1 MRLRPLLQLDSSRAF
16 WDTNGDRPGSHVA
29 RPVRG
34 TSTTRPRH
42 VHRRALCVEPLLRRV
57 GRLRRPPPPPRT
69 ARVRRPRRGCAGHAA
84 RAGARPSGV
93 GDAHLHALPLPDVAV
108 ALARAPRRRADV
120 ADRLAAPHTV
130 CLDLAGLRG
139 FASRFYP
146 SPTCT
151 RTHTHAHT
159 HTRTHTHAHT
169 HARTHARTRAR
180 THGTS
185 GDRPS
190 PEAPLPL
197 PQVFGSRMWRADNY
211 FYYAYAVGRWDPHCC
226 PRYLRPEHYEA
237 LRSSAHRVA
246 LHHGPLAS
254 AAAIR
259 ADFTV
264 GVMSRKC
271 LGGVTEVSRR
281 AATTSRWPR
290 SSTRWTGWAR

>member
-151 RTHTHAHT
+151 RTHTH
-159 HTRTHTHAHT
+159 TRTHAHT
-169 HARTHARTRAR
+169 HARTHARAHAR
-180 THGTS
+180 TAQAATALLPK
-185 GDRPS
+185 RPCLS
-190 PEAPLPL
+190 
-197 PQVFGSRMWRADNY
+197 
-211 FYYAYAVGRWDPHCC
+211 
-226 PRYLRPEHYEA
+226 
-237 LRSSAHRVA
+237 LRSSARA
-246 LHHGPLAS
+246 CGGPTTTSTTRTPS
-254 AAAIR
+254 AAGTRTAALATCDQSTTR
-259 ADFTV
+259 LYAPPPTASPFTTAP
-264 GVMSRKC
+264 SPP
-271 LGGVTEVSRR
+271 LRR
-281 AATTSRWPR
+281 SAPTSRW
-290 SSTRWTGWAR
+290 A